1 MRRLVRER
9 LRGLFM
15 TSVFQQRV
23 AASPDVLFQE
33 VGGEAVLL
41 DLKSE
46 SYFGLNEVG
55 TRMWQLMKEETDLQG
70 IFSRLVKEYEVDE
83 GILFKDLRDL
93 VDEMAAAGLIV
104 LIPAAQDDGVG

>member
-1 MRRLVRER
+1 MRSNRSACLKTAD
-9 LRGLFM
+9 GD
-15 TSVFQQRV
+15 TSPTARCDSQ
-23 AASPDVLFQE
+23 
-33 VGGEAVLL
+33 
-41 DLKSE
+41 KH
-46 SYFGLNEVG
+46 
-55 TRMWQLMKEETDLQG
+55 MWLLMKEETDLQG